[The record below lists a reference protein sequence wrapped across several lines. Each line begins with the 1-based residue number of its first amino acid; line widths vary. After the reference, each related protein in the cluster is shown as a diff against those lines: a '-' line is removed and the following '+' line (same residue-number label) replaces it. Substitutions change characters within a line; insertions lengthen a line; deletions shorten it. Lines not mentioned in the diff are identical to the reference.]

1 MTEDWCCPI
10 CLEENEEDCYTLQ
23 PCNHKFHTKC
33 IIDSLRLRGR
43 ECPCCR
49 GIQTTSNNFQN
60 NQNAIGND
68 IELFNAY
75 INYGSNQIENLPFN
89 ENSNL
94 NIIDISGVVDN
105 SFQIENLS
113 FSGVSQNYDNRSNS
127 SIDVISI
134 PSINPNINIVDT
146 NDSNT
151 SNFVRSMDAIRNN
164 EFRSLDYNT
173 LSNMFSNLDRRQ
185 DVEITQEVNRLNNA
199 ILRAMDGNGRGY

>member
-49 GIQTTSNNFQN
+49 GVQTTSNNSQG
-60 NQNAIGND
+60 IRTD
-68 IELFNAY
+68 DLELFNTY
-75 INYGSNQIENLPFN
+75 IDYDHGQIENLPFDVTTQN
-89 ENSNL
+89 YISNNNSG
-94 NIIDISGVVDN
+94 IDI
-105 SFQIENLS
+105 
-113 FSGVSQNYDNRSNS
+113 
-127 SIDVISI
+127 ISI
-134 PSINPNINIVDT
+134 PSVNPNVNIVDT
-146 NDSNT
+146 NNNT